1 MNTDDHDTPPPLV
14 PVILH
19 DESYDDSIGAPQV
32 SEVELLGNDGP
43 PASPIPPEPPPQKLS

>member
-43 PASPIPPEPPPQKLS
+43 SASPIPPEPPPQKLS